1 MKAIKALVLFM
12 GILIVAG
19 LGVLG
24 YGLSQQSD
32 DKAAA
37 TTVTASPGIVSGSGA
52 GSFGAISVTL
62 PTGSRV
68 EQVLVAGER
77 VVVRVTGGADGE
89 RLVVLDPRSGAI
101 AGSFVLAVEPPQA
114 PAR

>member
-24 YGLSQQSD
+24 YGLSQQPD

-37 TTVTASPGIVSGSGA
+37 PTEITVSGTG
-52 GSFGAISVTL
+52 GESFFGTVSVTL
-62 PTGSRV
+62 PTGSRI

-77 VVVRVTGGADGE
+77 VVLRIIGGADGE

-101 AGSFVLAVEPPQA
+101 AGSFVLLAEPPRA
-114 PAR
+114 PVR